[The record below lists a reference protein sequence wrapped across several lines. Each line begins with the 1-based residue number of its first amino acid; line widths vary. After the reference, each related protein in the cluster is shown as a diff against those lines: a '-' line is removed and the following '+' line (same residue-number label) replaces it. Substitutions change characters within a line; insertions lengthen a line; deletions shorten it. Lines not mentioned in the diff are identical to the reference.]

1 MQAQLSPLAAT
12 SLRHQSLSSP
22 AAAQLPEQ
30 RRASTPFDTVDLMTD
45 AQVAQM
51 LDVSTKTLATWRSTG
66 RYALPF
72 LRIGA
77 RIRYRRQDVAAW
89 LESRRRGA
97 PEAAQGMA

>member
-1 MQAQLSPLAAT
+1 MRPKPLPPTAAN
-12 SLRHQSLSSP
+12 LHQRRP
-22 AAAQLPEQ
+22 AAAAPLDP
-30 RRASTPFDTVDLMTD
+30 ADLLTD
-45 AQVAQM
+45 EQVAQL
-51 LDVSTKTLATWRSTG
+51 LDVSPKTLATWRSTG

-97 PEAAQGMA
+97 PETAQGTA

>member
-1 MQAQLSPLAAT
+1 MQPQLAPLAAA
-12 SLRHQSLSSP
+12 SP
-22 AAAQLPEQ
+22 HRQPLPPPIAAQLPELS
-30 RRASTPFDTVDLMTD
+30 REGAPLSPADLMTD
-45 AQVAQM
+45 AQVAQL

-89 LESRRRGA
+89 LDSRRRGA
-97 PEAAQGMA
+97 PEAIEGNA

>member
-1 MQAQLSPLAAT
+1 MHTQALPPTAAN
-12 SLRHQSLSSP
+12 LHQRRP
-22 AAAQLPEQ
+22 AAAAPLDP
-30 RRASTPFDTVDLMTD
+30 ADLLTD
-45 AQVAQM
+45 AQVAQL
-51 LDVSTKTLATWRSTG
+51 LDVSPKTLATWRSTG

-97 PEAAQGMA
+97 PEAVQGDA

>member
-1 MQAQLSPLAAT
+1 MRTQAQPPTTENL
-12 SLRHQSLSSP
+12 HQRRP
-22 AAAQLPEQ
+22 AAAVPLDP
-30 RRASTPFDTVDLMTD
+30 ADLLTD

-51 LDVSTKTLATWRSTG
+51 LDVSPKTLATWRSTG

-89 LESRRRGA
+89 LESRRRGV
-97 PEAAQGMA
+97 PETAQGVV

>member
-1 MQAQLSPLAAT
+1 MRTHLAPLAAANPH
-12 SLRHQSLSSP
+12 RQSHHSP
-22 AAAQLPEQ
+22 VAAQLPEQ
-30 RRASTPFDTVDLMTD
+30 GHTEPLNPADLLTD
-45 AQVAQM
+45 AQVAQL

-97 PEAAQGMA
+97 PEAVQGVD